1 MSTNI
6 TTPRQSSR
14 FVAVALCC
22 ATIVVD
28 GYDLIVYG
36 TVVPTLVGGEAEWT
50 LTEAQ
55 AGRIGSYALIGMLV
69 GALVIGT
76 VTDIVGR
83 RRIMLACIA
92 WFSAAMLVAAVAPS
106 PELFGLSRFV
116 AGLGLGGVVP
126 TAIALTIEYA
136 HPRHRST
143 TNAIMFC
150 GYSIGGILAALT
162 AIWVIPEVGW
172 RAMFGIGAALGLLLL
187 PLAWRLLPESAS
199 YLLSRGRTAEA
210 RQLADRYGLELEPTA
225 EAAGAEKGTPLQGLA
240 RLFSSQFLAGTVLF
254 WLGTAVGLLL
264 VYGLNTWLAQIMRT
278 AGYEL
283 GSALAFLL
291 VLNLGAI
298 VGTPLLGMVADRVG
312 SKPTTTGMFVVA
324 GACIY
329 LLSYDLPSVLL
340 YLLVAVAGACTIGTT
355 ILVNA
360 YTANF
365 YPAHMRATGLGW
377 ALGIGRIGA
386 IIGPIYGAYVLASGW
401 GLDAN
406 FYAFAV
412 PAFIGAV
419 AMVLVPAMRGTQ
431 PAAAEVR
438 RPKSATASTAAG
450 AAVDRS
456 RRGG

>member
-1 MSTNI
+1 META
-6 TTPRQSSR
+6 RQARPQRSR
-14 FVAVALCC
+14 YLAVALCC
-22 ATIVVD
+22 LTIIVD
-28 GYDLIVYG
+28 GYDLLVYG
-36 TVVPTLVGGEAEWT
+36 TVVPTLVDGSAEWT

-55 AGRIGSYALIGMLV
+55 AGRIGSYALIGMLI

-92 WFSAAMLVAAVAPS
+92 WFSTAMLLAAFAAT
-106 PELFGLSRFV
+106 PEIFGLSRFL

-143 TNAIMFC
+143 TNAVMFS
-150 GYSIGGILAALT
+150 GYSIGGMLAALT
-162 AIWVIPEVGW
+162 AIWVIPELGW
-172 RAMFGIGAALGLLLL
+172 RTMFVIGAVLGFVLL

-199 YLLSRGRTAEA
+199 YLLSRGRVEEA
-210 RQLADRYGLELEPTA
+210 QQLADRYGLELEPA
-225 EAAGAEKGTPLQGLA
+225 AEEAASEKGGPLQGLA
-240 RLFSSQFLAGTVLF
+240 RLFSRRFLAGTVLF
-254 WLGTAVGLLL
+254 WIGTAVGLLL

-312 SKPTTTGMFVVA
+312 SKQTTTGMFVVA
-324 GACIY
+324 ALCIY
-329 LLSYDLPSVLL
+329 LLSHDLPTGVL
-340 YLLVAVAGACTIGTT
+340 YLLVAVAGTCTIGTT

-360 YTANF
+360 YTANY

-386 IIGPIYGAYVLASGW
+386 IIGPIYGGYVLASGW

-412 PAFIGAV
+412 PALAGAA
-419 AMVLVPAMRGTQ
+419 AMVLVPTLKRT
-431 PAAAEVR
+431 V
-438 RPKSATASTAAG
+438 AAG
-450 AAVDRS
+450 SPAREAGQ
-456 RRGG
+456 RR